1 MALFW
6 FAEISCRTA
15 WQCAALQ
22 IQGRGDTVDT
32 ASGASNTL
40 LQRGG
45 LLDAAQRTLWRVGQ
59 HLAHDVLDLRH
70 QLLRRDG
77 DAAPLRTLGQ

>member
-45 LLDAAQRTLWRVGQ
+45 LLDEVQCTRWRVGQ
-59 HLAHDVLDLRH
+59 QPVHDILDLRH
-70 QLLRRDG
+70 QLLGRDG
-77 DAAPLRTLGQ
+77 DPAPLCTIGQ